1 MSLANLSLIIPNVGD
16 DSKTIISTIND
27 RMQQLTR
34 ILQYLPP
41 ELRGIPD
48 LEDMRSD
55 SRTRSWKRKISSI
68 NKQGVN
74 SNPKSINNIHG
85 ENRYRQ
91 SKSIPC
97 SNKKITSETSSNG
110 LSSFEPSNYGKENM
124 KELSRNKL
132 DFVREDSK
140 QDTRSSKKD
149 TTSDEYN
156 YIRSS
161 HNDNGSRESESSA
174 SSPSPP
180 RASTGRQIYSHPSL
194 PEPPIPAPILL
205 PSSSSVVR
213 TLKPTKR
220 DDIVSCFEEEGK
232 GKKKKKTPSS
242 SESEEELA
250 NGSSDYTVREE
261 NEDVKGDR
269 KREQSSNSG
278 MPLQKRRMCTEKEI
292 SSSTK
297 QRSRDV
303 DSNTT
308 SRQPSNTSI
317 LFREDSSTTCCKT
330 DTEREQDD
338 QQDGEEEEQQY
349 SFEGVLY
356 IQTSNG
362 QWKKRWCTY
371 ANHVLKCRYEEKGAI
386 SHELNVAYCMADVQ
400 SLGPQE
406 SKNDDLYWCYL
417 ESQQAYFCFKI
428 YTPERPYAFRAENDE
443 VCNRFVDIITTDLR
457 VLLPKEI
464 WKRKVEASQEL
475 IPLCREQFII
485 QMTNHQLLISSLSS
499 SGFLQSYLPI
509 TSMNKEKSGVL
520 GMEVD
525 DGWREYYFVLFEG
538 ALYYYQDSKSTTP
551 AGFVTLRFAS
561 VELDQRSISQ
571 GKFVFHIV
579 TPLRKVSCK
588 ARHPVALSEWVA
600 SLDNS
605 IAKEKNA
612 MNGDVKKRGNNSSS
626 LSSSLSL
633 KTALSSSLSSSGR
646 GGGKGGGMTSTIR
659 RSSHDILAKINK
671 ALINI
676 NTLEALC
683 KIKTALEIFRN
694 WIESNKEDDHSN
706 NFSFYLDNE
715 KLKRLSKENSTGI
728 SPDSLVA
735 TVDRMFHKYLSEDS
749 EQKLSS
755 HVNEDVIRDIYIDLG
770 YPFGDMFRKVE
781 EVIYPLVEKDFL
793 QFKKSK
799 NFEKLRSTLYS
810 KTVTDQR
817 NVKEFD
823 PETCQSFM
831 LRAKNTKRS
840 VEIKL
845 SKRNNMITIGRDK
858 SNYVVI
864 EDSRVSRSHARVEYS
879 ETHCEYIDL
888 GSSCGSKLNGKPVL
902 RAKVCGRYST
912 FILKDVM

>member
-250 NGSSDYTVREE
+250 NGSSDYTVRVTKERGKDSWEMVVVVVVVLRNYPNMPPPMQYIISQCSHNITKRYMIEVMFLLLHNQEE

-715 KLKRLSKENSTGI
+715 KLKYGCSDGFI
-728 SPDSLVA
+728 VP
-735 TVDRMFHKYLSEDS
+735 
-749 EQKLSS
+749 
-755 HVNEDVIRDIYIDLG
+755 
-770 YPFGDMFRKVE
+770 
-781 EVIYPLVEKDFL
+781 
-793 QFKKSK
+793 
-799 NFEKLRSTLYS
+799 TLAH
-810 KTVTDQR
+810 
-817 NVKEFD
+817 N
-823 PETCQSFM
+823 
-831 LRAKNTKRS
+831 
-840 VEIKL
+840 
-845 SKRNNMITIGRDK
+845 
-858 SNYVVI
+858 
-864 EDSRVSRSHARVEYS
+864 
-879 ETHCEYIDL
+879 
-888 GSSCGSKLNGKPVL
+888 
-902 RAKVCGRYST
+902 
-912 FILKDVM
+912 